1 MTGRAPAVY
10 APRVKMKFSFTMVGT
25 LLGLLGWAG
34 CSLGKLDA
42 PRPVAPDGG
51 DAQRL
56 ALLLDY
62 VGGDYGRAVQGG
74 AILSQ
79 AEYDEQLRFVADASA
94 LTVSLVGPAAEAQD
108 PLLEEL
114 EALAT
119 LVKERADPETV
130 GAACH
135 AARDAVV
142 SRFGL
147 RTMPTSRP
155 QLARAEAL
163 YGQSCAV
170 CHGFD
175 GRAQTERA
183 KTLEPRPA
191 SFRDP
196 SRLNLLSPFRVYSA
210 LTFGVPGTGM
220 ASFDSFSPA
229 ERWDLAFY
237 VFRLGHDG
245 ERGLGPVGLTLAELA
260 ARSDREILEALRSEH
275 HPSPEAGLVH
285 ARRETP
291 FTAPA
296 AAASAERTRELVRAA
311 VAAHAAGR
319 HADADRLAIDAYLQG
334 FEPLEPQL
342 RARDADGTLA
352 IESAFRELRAALSG
366 EDTARVQSRAE
377 ILDAGLFEIAESG
390 RAPGMPF
397 VAAALIFFREGIE
410 AALIVAA
417 LLAGLRKLG
426 RPDASRYV
434 HLGWLAAVP
443 AGVLTWFVFER
454 VLALGMARREL
465 LEAVVA
471 LLAAGVLFS
480 VSFWM
485 ISKAE
490 SRHWLAYLHRNL
502 ETSLSQRNLRLLASL
517 AFLAVY
523 REAAETVLFTQ
534 ALLFDAGGQ
543 HAQVWFGALAGTLA
557 AAGAAWMMNRSVLR
571 LPLGAFFGVSGA
583 LLCALAISFAG
594 SGIYGLVKSGF
605 LRPRPIAFPEV
616 AWMGIYPDLTGVL
629 VQLLIVAVIVGAG
642 LATLRR
648 PRTEASR

>member
-1 MTGRAPAVY
+1 
-10 APRVKMKFSFTMVGT
+10 MKFTFTLMGIAVG
-25 LLGLLGWAG
+25 LVAGG
-34 CSLGKLDA
+34 CSLGQAAA

-56 ALLLDY
+56 VLLLDY
-62 VGGDYGRAVQGG
+62 VGGDYGRAVKEG
-74 AILSQ
+74 AVVSQ
-79 AEYDEQLRFVADASA
+79 TEYEEQLRFATDASA
-94 LTVSLVGPAAEAQD
+94 IAATLLGPGAVPEDPVATKVRAVAGLVQKKAEA
-108 PLLEEL
+108 EVV
-114 EALAT
+114 A
-119 LVKERADPETV
+119 
-130 GAACH
+130 GACH
-135 AARDAVV
+135 AARDEVV

-163 YGQSCAV
+163 YSQNCAV
-170 CHGFD
+170 CHGPD

-183 KTLEPRPA
+183 KALDPPPA

-196 SRLNLLSPFRVYSA
+196 SRLNLLSPFRVYNA

-220 ASFDSFSPA
+220 ASFDSFPSA

-237 VFRLGHDG
+237 VFRLGHEG
-245 ERGLGPVGLTLAELA
+245 ERGLAPVGLTLAELA
-260 ARSDREILEALRSEH
+260 ARSDREILQALRSEH

-291 FTAPA
+291 FTPLPA
-296 AAASAERTRELVRAA
+296 AAGAEKTRELVRAA

-319 HADADRLAIDAYLQG
+319 LADADRVAIDAYLEG

-342 RARDADGTLA
+342 RARDANATLA
-352 IESAFRELRAALSG
+352 IESAFRDLRTALSG
-366 EDTARVQSRAE
+366 RDAAEVQRRAE
-377 ILDAGLFEIAESG
+377 ILEAGLFKIAESG
-390 RAPGMPF
+390 RATGLPF
-397 VAAALIFFREGIE
+397 VAAVLIFFREGIE

-426 RPDASRYV
+426 RSNASRYV

-443 AGVLTWFVFER
+443 AGILTWFVFER

-471 LLAAGVLFS
+471 LLAASVLFS

-490 SRHWLAYLHRNL
+490 SRHWLAYLKRNL
-502 ETSLSQRNLRLLASL
+502 ETSLSQRNLMLLASL

-534 ALLFDAGGQ
+534 ALLFNAGGQ
-543 HAQVWFGALAGTLA
+543 HAQVWLGALAGAVA
-557 AAGAAWMMNRSVLR
+557 AAGAAWIMNRSVLR
-571 LPLGAFFGVSGA
+571 LQLGAFFGVSGV
-583 LLCALAISFAG
+583 LLCLLAISFAG
-594 SGIYGLVKSGF
+594 SGIYGLVQSGF
-605 LRPRPIAFPEV
+605 LTPRPIAFPEV
-616 AWMGIYPDLTGVL
+616 AWMGIYPDLTGLL
-629 VQLLIVAVIVGAG
+629 VQFVIVAVIAGAG
-642 LATLRR
+642 VSTLRR
-648 PRTEASR
+648 TEARR